1 MSLRA
6 IVLAAGRGTRMKSDR
21 PKVLF
26 AVAGRP
32 LLAWVLDA
40 VAGAGPDEVVVV
52 VGHGAAEVQAAL
64 PPGVRGW
71 SRSRNWAPAMPS

>member
-6 IVLAAGRGTRMKSDR
+6 IVLAAGRGTRMRSDL

-26 AVAGRP
+26 PVAGRP

-40 VAGAGPDEVVVV
+40 VAAVAPDETLVV
-52 VGHGAAEVQAAL
+52 VGLRRRAGAGGA
-64 PPGVRGW
+64 PRRG
-71 SRSRNWAPAMPS
+71 PVGG